1 MDEYRGKEVLITGG
15 LGFIGSNLA
24 IRLVESGALVTLL
37 DSLHP
42 SCGANRFNV
51 HPIQNEVT
59 VVEGDCCNLELM
71 RGIVRGKSHVFNLAG
86 HVSHSESMLNPF
98 SDLWMNATGP
108 LTVLEAC
115 RLENPEVRIIYTST
129 RQCYG
134 HSAILPL
141 IETQPL
147 NPIDIN
153 GVNKMAGERYHAIYT
168 RAHGIPT
175 VSLRLVNTYGPRQLI
190 RHARQG
196 FAGWFVRQ
204 AIDGLEIQLYGDGQQ
219 LRDLN
224 YIDDVV
230 DALLLAGTKNIAGE
244 CFNLG
249 GTAPVTLEQ
258 FASILISVAGCG
270 SYRVVPF
277 PSEHRKVD
285 IGSAYSSFEK
295 FHSATGWQPRISLEE
310 GLARTVEYY
319 RRYRHHYL

>member
-1 MDEYRGKEVLITGG
+1 MDEYRGKKVLITGG

-42 SCGANRFNV
+42 SCGANRFNI
-51 HPIQNEVT
+51 HPIQDEVAN
-59 VVEGDCCNLELM
+59 VEGDCCNLELL
-71 RGIVRGKSHVFNLAG
+71 RDLVRGKSHVFNLAG
-86 HVSHSESMLNPF
+86 HVSHSESMRDPF
-98 SDLWMNATGP
+98 SDLCMNATGP

-115 RLENPEVRIIYTST
+115 RLENREARIIYAST

-134 HSAILPL
+134 PSETLPL
-141 IETQPL
+141 VETQSL

-153 GVNKMAGERYHAIYT
+153 GVNKMAGERYHMIYT
-168 RAHGIPT
+168 LAHGIPT

-196 FAGWFVRQ
+196 FAGWFIRQ
-204 AIDGLEIQLYGDGQQ
+204 AIDGLEIQVYGDGRQ
-219 LRDLN
+219 LRDFN
-224 YIDDVV
+224 YVDDVV
-230 DALLLAGTKNIAGE
+230 DALLLAGITGIAGE

-258 FASILISVAGCG
+258 FTRALISVAGCG
-270 SYRVVPF
+270 SFRVVPF
-277 PSEHRKVD
+277 PFEDRKID
-285 IGSAYSSFEK
+285 IGSTYSSFEK

-310 GLARTVEYY
+310 GLNRTIEYY
-319 RRYRHHYL
+319 RRYRQHYF